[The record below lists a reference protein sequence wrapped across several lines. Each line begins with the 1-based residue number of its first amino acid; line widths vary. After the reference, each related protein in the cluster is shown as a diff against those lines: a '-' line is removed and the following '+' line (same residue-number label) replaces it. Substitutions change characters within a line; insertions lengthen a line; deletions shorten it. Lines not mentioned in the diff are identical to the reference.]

1 MNLLNELFEGA
12 KVSWAAIRANKM
24 RSVLT
29 TLGVVIGIV
38 TVTLMGTAIQGLDK
52 AFLKSISAIGSD
64 VLYIQKRSWFSDEPW
79 WETRNRR
86 NITIE
91 QAEFVAKEATCAE
104 ALSIQAS
111 TFRTVKHGNRSAT
124 MVQII
129 GGTEQSAAVS
139 SLPIKAG
146 RFMSAAEV
154 DGARPV
160 CVIGSDIA
168 EKFFPN
174 EPALGKRIKVENA
187 SYQVIG
193 VTDKMGEFLG
203 VLNLDHR
210 IMIPI
215 SRLLTDLIRREDV
228 TIEVKVKNMA
238 DIDEAVEELRFI
250 MRRARGLAPGDKDDF
265 AINRQDNFIKTFE
278 RVSATIASVGLFITG
293 LALFVGGIGIMNIMF
308 VSVAE
313 RTREIGIRK
322 AVGAKKRAI
331 MIQFLIESAVI
342 CLIGGVIALA
352 LAYPLTLLLR
362 NWLPASMSLSI
373 AFLALLVSAFTG
385 MVSGFFPA
393 YRAAGMDPVEA
404 LRWE

>member
-146 RFMSAAEV
+146 RFMSADEV
-154 DGARPV
+154 HGARPV